1 MKKCFRKKIGRKNAT
16 EMQNAA
22 ELKLL
27 VGDEI
32 YSRIQSSGMEERKM
46 PEGLTS
52 GGKGCLMLINLSF
65 VHIAMLR
72 DNTGC
77 LRSVEASVL

>member
-1 MKKCFRKKIGRKNAT
+1 VKKCFRKKIGRKNAT

-32 YSRIQSSGMEERKM
+32 YDGMACRTMNDVTADCQSAKYDEE
-46 PEGLTS
+46 
-52 GGKGCLMLINLSF
+52 
-65 VHIAMLR
+65 
-72 DNTGC
+72 
-77 LRSVEASVL
+77 